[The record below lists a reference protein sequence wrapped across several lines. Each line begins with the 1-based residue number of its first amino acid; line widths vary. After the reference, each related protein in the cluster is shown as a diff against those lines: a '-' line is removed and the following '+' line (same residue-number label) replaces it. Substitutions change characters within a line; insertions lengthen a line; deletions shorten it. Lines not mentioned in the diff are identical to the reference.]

1 MSCEGASGGH
11 DPTFQMFEKF
21 IGIKFSGFLQEIQEK
36 LRDGIPKMRLNM
48 IDELEKTSMIRE
60 YCECTEELKG
70 FYNRMIEKYA
80 NFV

>member
-1 MSCEGASGGH
+1 
-11 DPTFQMFEKF
+11 
-21 IGIKFSGFLQEIQEK
+21 
-36 LRDGIPKMRLNM
+36 M

-80 NFV
+80 NFVQLHGILIRNNLKPFLNRMNATGGFPEGPLNEIIEKHTKIRSQKL